1 MADPP
6 PPYDPVDQTLL
17 ANLARLSVSH
27 STATD
32 TGSSRVQFSRSPP
45 SIRRPPTSGAPGLS
59 TPSTPSRASGGDG
72 RLYARSP
79 PSLHPPPT
87 SGAPSTP
94 PRPSGGDGRLY
105 VYQSPTRAGETTSW
119 AEAAAATQGVA
130 GGRAHLAVKP
140 SKARH
145 RKKRAYA
152 VFFGRIPG
160 VYDSWPAEAQV
171 KGARPAVH
179 QGYVSHEAAHA
190 AFQFAVEHGWTR
202 VCDSS
207 PTPLRFTVE
216 AAPLGALP
224 IPTATTNPLHGESD
238 GLWYAVFCGVTPGIY
253 GSALELSLNTVGLS
267 CATYSSFSSRDAAIR
282 KFEAAQRD
290 GLVKIVTPLY

>member
-6 PPYDPVDQTLL
+6 PPYDPVDQILL
-17 ANLARLSVSH
+17 ADLARLSVSH
-27 STATD
+27 STTTD
-32 TGSSRVQFSRSPP
+32 TGSSRVRFSRSPP
-45 SIRRPPTSGAPGLS
+45 SLRPPPTSS
-59 TPSTPSRASGGDG
+59 TPSHPSGGDG
-72 RLYARSP
+72 RLDARSP
-79 PSLHPPPT
+79 PSLRRPPAT
-87 SGAPSTP
+87 GAPSTP

-105 VYQSPTRAGETTSW
+105 TYRSPTRAGETTSW

-140 SKARH
+140 PKARH
-145 RKKRAYA
+145 RKKRAYV

-160 VYDSWPAEAQV
+160 VYDSWSEAEAQV
-171 KGARPAVH
+171 KGARPA
-179 QGYVSHEAAHA
+179 
-190 AFQFAVEHGWTR
+190 FAVEHGWTR

-224 IPTATTNPLHGESD
+224 IPTAATNPLHGESD
-238 GLWYAVFCGVTPGIY
+238 GLWYAVFCGVRPGIY
-253 GSALELSLNTVGLS
+253 GSALEFSLNTVGLS
-267 CATYSSFSSRDAAIR
+267 CATYSSFPSRDVAIR
-282 KFEAAQRD
+282 EFEAAQRD